1 MLRNTSRT
9 LSFTTYP
16 PAEGW
21 VSVPPVSDRYM
32 SWTQT
37 SAIFKD
43 TKMPETAKLL
53 QAYMISEEYQRL
65 LGGPSVRSDLGNRS
79 AWDVENTDYTTFHQ
93 FMEDRSVVEQWRFLL
108 EDKIGTAQGLSPL
121 VDNIV

>member
-21 VSVPPVSDRYM
+21 VSVPPVSDHYM

-43 TKMPETAKLL
+43 TTMPETAKLL

-65 LGGPSVRSDLGNRS
+65 LGAPSVRRDVGNG
-79 AWDVENTDYTTFHQ
+79 
-93 FMEDRSVVEQWRFLL
+93 SV
-108 EDKIGTAQGLSPL
+108 
-121 VDNIV
+121 